1 MTFSAILVV
10 MSKLNVGDLLDGR
23 YRIETPIARG
33 GMSTVY
39 RCIDTRLGRPVAAK
53 VMDDR
58 YIDDPI
64 FRDRFRLGN
73 GEPDPIG
80 RNGGPTT
87 PVGPPG
93 S

>member
-58 YIDDPI
+58 YIDD
-64 FRDRFRLGN
+64 RCVRGKRGHHRVDRAHHASRRA
-73 GEPDPIG
+73 PHK
-80 RNGGPTT
+80 RT
-87 PVGPPG
+87 
-93 S
+93 

>member
-58 YIDDPI
+58 YIDD
-64 FRDRFRLGN
+64 RRVRGKRGHHRLDRTHHASRRAPN
-73 GEPDPIG
+73 
-80 RNGGPTT
+80 
-87 PVGPPG
+87 
-93 S
+93 